1 MTDCKTI
8 AETNNFIVLDKY
20 NKDWKVAEC
29 YQSEDALERELI
41 QDLQNQGYEFVPGL
55 NNPHAMLS
63 NVREQL
69 QALNNVKFIEGEWQ
83 RFVETYLDRSS
94 DTILDKTRKIHD
106 DYIHDFVFDNGSIKN
121 IYLVDKK
128 NIARNKVQVIKQ
140 FEQTGSHANRYD
152 VTILVNGLPLVQIE
166 LKKRGVAIREAFN
179 QVHRYSKESFNSEHS
194 LYKYLQLFVISN
206 GTDSR
211 YFANTTQRNKN
222 SFDFTMNWAKADNS
236 LIKDLKDFTATFFQK
251 NTLLNVL
258 LHYSVFDISDSLL
271 VMRPYQIA
279 ATERIL
285 WKVKS
290 SYQAKNWSN
299 PESGGFIWH
308 TTGSGKTLTSFKA
321 ARLATELD
329 FIYKVFFVVDRKDLD
344 YQTMKEYQRFSP
356 DSVNGS
362 DSTAGLKRNL
372 DTDDNKIVV
381 TTIQKLNNLMKSE
394 DDLSIYGKQV
404 VFIFDECHRSQ
415 FGEAQKN
422 LNKKFKRFYQFG
434 FTGTPIFPQNAL
446 GAETTASVFGRELHS
461 YVITDAIRD
470 EKVLKFKVDY
480 NDVRAQ
486 FKAIE
491 TEQDEK
497 KLSALENKQALLHP
511 ERIREISEY
520 VLKNFRQK
528 THRLQSNN
536 KGFNA
541 MFAVSSVDAAK
552 LYYEYLNKL
561 QAEPSYKDKNKPL
574 KIATIFSFAANEEQD
589 AIGDIEDESFDI
601 SAMNSTAKEFLSAAV
616 GDYNAMFK
624 TTFSID
630 SKGFQNYYRDLAM
643 RVKGEDSHGKK
654 LKPNEKVDFL
664 IVVGMFLTGFDA
676 PTLNTLFVDKNLRYH
691 GLMQAFSRTNRIYD
705 ATKTFGNIVTFRDLE
720 KATVDAITLFGDK
733 NTKNVVLEKSY
744 KEYMDGFTDVV
755 TGEARRGFMD
765 VVTELEQRFPDPSS
779 IEKES
784 DKKDFA
790 KLFGEYL
797 RVENVLQNY
806 DEFAALKALQVTD
819 MSDEEAV
826 AAFKEEHYLDD
837 EKLAELQKIRLP
849 ADRKLQDYRST
860 YNDVRDWQRR
870 QKSADD
876 KEKST
881 IDWDDVVFEVDL
893 LKSQE
898 INLDYILELIF
909 EHNKKNKS
917 KAELI
922 EEVRRLIRAS
932 LGNRAKESL
941 IVDFINQ
948 TNLDDIG
955 DKANIIDAFFTF
967 AQAEQKREAKELIE
981 SEGLNKDAATRYI
994 LASLKREYASE
1005 NGTALNEALPKLSPL
1020 NPQYKTKKQSV
1031 FQKIALFVE
1040 KFKGVGGNVA

>member
-1 MTDCKTI
+1 MHEYKTV
-8 AETNNFIVLDKY
+8 AESNNFIVLDKY
-20 NKDWKVAEC
+20 TKELQLNET
-29 YQSEDALERELI
+29 YQSEDNLERELI
-41 QDLQNQGYEFVPGL
+41 DDLVNQGYEYVTDL
-55 NNPHAMLS
+55 NTPQKMLA

-69 QALNNVKFIEGEWQ
+69 QILNNVNFSESEWQ
-83 RFVETYLDRSS
+83 RFIEQYLDKPNDNS
-94 DTILDKTRKIHD
+94 IDKTRKIHN
-106 DYIHDFVFDNGSIKN
+106 DYIYDFVFDDGHIEN

-140 FEQTGSHANRYD
+140 FKQTGAQANRYD
-152 VTILVNGLPLVQIE
+152 VTILVNGLPLVQVE

-179 QVHRYSKESFNSEHS
+179 QVHRYSKESFNTENS
-194 LYKYLQLFVISN
+194 LFKYLQLFVISN
-206 GTDSR
+206 GTDTR
-211 YFANTTQRNKN
+211 YFANTTKRDKN
-222 SFDFTMNWAKADNS
+222 SFDFTMNWAKSDNT

-258 LHYSVFDISDSLL
+258 IHYSVFDVSNTLL

-285 WKVKS
+285 WKIKS
-290 SYQAKNWSN
+290 AYQAKNWSN
-299 PESGGFIWH
+299 TESGGYIWH

-329 FIYKVFFVVDRKDLD
+329 FIDKVFFVVDRKDLD

-362 DSTAGLKRNL
+362 ESTAGLKRNIEK
-372 DTDDNKIVV
+372 DDNKIIV
-381 TTIQKLNNLMKSE
+381 TTIQKLNNLIKSE
-394 DDLSIYGKQV
+394 SDLPIYNKQV
-404 VFIFDECHRSQ
+404 VFIFDEAHRSQ

-422 LNKKFKRFYQFG
+422 LKKKFKKYYQFG

-446 GAETTASVFGRELHS
+446 GADTTSSVFGRELHS

-480 NDVRAQ
+480 NDVRPQ
-486 FKAIE
+486 FKSIE

-497 KLSALENKQALLHP
+497 KLTAAENKQAFLHP
-511 ERIREISEY
+511 VRIREISQY
-520 VLKNFRQK
+520 ILNNFRQK
-528 THRLQSNN
+528 THRLQAGG

-552 LYYEYLNKL
+552 AYYEAFKNLQKETEENK
-561 QAEPSYKDKNKPL
+561 ANKKPL
-574 KIATIFSFAANEEQD
+574 NVATIFSFATNEEQD
-589 AIGDIEDESFDI
+589 AIGEIIDESFELT
-601 SAMNSTAKEFLSAAV
+601 AMDSSAKEFLSAAID
-616 GDYNAMFK
+616 DYNAAFK
-624 TTFSID
+624 MNFGVD
-630 SKGFQNYYRDLAM
+630 SKGFQNYYKDLAK
-643 RVKGEDSHGKK
+643 RVKNQE
-654 LKPNEKVDFL
+654 VDLL

-720 KATVDAITLFGDK
+720 QATVEAITLFGDK

-744 KEYMDGFTDVV
+744 KEYMEGFTDLV
-755 TGEARRGFMD
+755 TGEARRGFLE
-765 VVTELEQRFPDPSS
+765 VVTELQRRFPNPDD
-779 IEKES
+779 IVKEQ

-797 RVENVLQNY
+797 RAENVLQNY
-806 DEFAALKALQVTD
+806 DEFAGLKALQHVD
-819 MSDEEAV
+819 ISNPEAVEAFKAKYYLSDEDIAV
-826 AAFKEEHYLDD
+826 MQSIEMPTERT
-837 EKLAELQKIRLP
+837 I
-849 ADRKLQDYRST
+849 QDYRST
-860 YNDVRDWQRR
+860 YNDTRDWLRR
-870 QKSADD
+870 EKSSNEKD
-876 KEKST
+876 KST

-909 EHNKKNKS
+909 ENNKKNKN

-922 EEVRRLIRAS
+922 DEVRRLIRSS

-948 TNLDDIG
+948 TNLDEII
-955 DKANIIDAFFTF
+955 DKASIIDEFFKF
-967 AQAEQKREAKELIE
+967 AQAEQKREAEELIS
-981 SEGLNKDAATRYI
+981 SEKLNEEAAKRYI
-994 LASLKREYASE
+994 TASLKREYASE
-1005 NGTALNEALPKLSPL
+1005 NGTELNSTLPKLSPL
-1020 NPQYKTKKQSV
+1020 NPEYRTKKQAV
-1031 FQKIALFVE
+1031 FQKIAAFVE
-1040 KFKGVGGNVA
+1040 KFKGVGGQI